1 MFKRPKIQPVI
12 VVEGKTDQ
20 QKLGSL
26 VDAEFILTNGSQI
39 SQQTLALIKEV
50 QQTRG
55 VILFLDPDYQGER
68 IRKIITNY
76 LQAPVYHCFIKK
88 TDMKSAHPKKI
99 GIAEADNEVLLECLQ
114 KYCLPFNSFDT
125 QQLSWADYLELELNS
140 KDKRLWLCDQLH
152 ISYANHKQLY
162 KRLVM
167 MDLTFQQIRDLLL
180 KRKG

>member
-1 MFKRPKIQPVI
+1 MFERPKIRPVI

-20 QKLGSL
+20 QKLSSL
-26 VDAEFILTNGSQI
+26 VNAEFILTNGSQI
-39 SQQTLALIKEV
+39 SQQTLDLIKEV
-50 QQTRG
+50 QQTKG

-76 LQAPVYHCFIKK
+76 VQAPVYHCFIKK
-88 TDMKSAHPKKI
+88 TDMQSENSKKI
-99 GIAEADNEVLLECLQ
+99 GIAEADNKILLECLQ
-114 KYCLPFNSFDT
+114 KYCLPFNTPDD
-125 QQLSWADYLELELNS
+125 QRMQWVEYLKLELNN
-140 KDKRLWLCDQLH
+140 KAKRSWLCDQLH

-167 MDLTFQQIRDLLL
+167 MNLHFQEIKELLS